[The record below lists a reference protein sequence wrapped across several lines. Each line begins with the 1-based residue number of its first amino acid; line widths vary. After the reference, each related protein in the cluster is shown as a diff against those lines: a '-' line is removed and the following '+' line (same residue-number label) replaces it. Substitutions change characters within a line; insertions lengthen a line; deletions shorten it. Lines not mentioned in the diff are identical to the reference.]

1 MLSTGPGFTRVDGR
15 VCDRVQLGTS
25 EIIVVAVHGSAPM

>member
-15 VCDRVQLGTS
+15 VCDRFQLGTS
-25 EIIVVAVHGSAPM
+25 EIVVVVVHGSALV